1 MSSPN
6 DIMLT
11 ATEVANLLGISEA
24 AIRKR
29 IKTGKLHA
37 IKEGHT
43 WKISAADI
51 EDNRT
56 ELPNRTKSFTN
67 PSNSRNTKLET
78 ENANL
83 KHELLNLKNQNS
95 NLLDDL
101 RKALESTKIQSEKH
115 ETEITY
121 LRSELSES
129 HKRSDEAS
137 TRSDTII
144 MQLTQQ
150 LERTQMQLE
159 DLRETKTLWKRV
171 KSVFIPNSA

>member
-56 ELPNRTKSFTN
+56 ELNQII
-67 PSNSRNTKLET
+67 
-78 ENANL
+78 
-83 KHELLNLKNQNS
+83 HES
-95 NLLDDL
+95 
-101 RKALESTKIQSEKH
+101 I
-115 ETEITY
+115 
-121 LRSELSES
+121 ELQ
-129 HKRSDEAS
+129 KY
-137 TRSDTII
+137 
-144 MQLTQQ
+144 
-150 LERTQMQLE
+150 
-159 DLRETKTLWKRV
+159 
-171 KSVFIPNSA
+171 

>member
-1 MSSPN
+1 M
-6 DIMLT
+6 
-11 ATEVANLLGISEA
+11 GISEA

-56 ELPNRTKSFTN
+56 EPFTN

-83 KHELLNLKNQNS
+83 KHELLNFKNQNS

-121 LRSELSES
+121 LRS
-129 HKRSDEAS
+129 DEAS

-150 LERTQMQLE
+150 LECTQMQLE

-171 KSVFIPNSA
+171 RSVFIPNSA